1 MLDENLGPLLLE
13 NLQNG
18 RMAAPCGRPCHLLQ
32 NGRIAAPFVRL
43 SNFMGNYSVE
53 LSAILACWLLVQT
66 PWLPLYFAGFF
77 TSQGLNR
84 ALKMRFGSTM
94 PSGHFQQ
101 LFYSFIFALGCK
113 SGAPAIFWVSALF
126 LAAACLSNCLIH
138 KYHTPGE
145 MLAGSV
151 LGGVLGSA
159 FSYPI

>member
-1 MLDENLGPLLLE
+1 MLDENFSPLFLIE
-13 NLQNG
+13 
-18 RMAAPCGRPCHLLQ
+18 
-32 NGRIAAPFVRL
+32 IV
-43 SNFMGNYSVE
+43 GNYSVE
-53 LSAILACWLLVQT
+53 LSVITVCGLLVQT

-101 LFYSFIFALGCK
+101 LFYSFTFALFAPTQF
-113 SGAPAIFWVSALF
+113 SGSLPFFWVFALF
-126 LAAACLSNCLIH
+126 IVAACLYNCLIH